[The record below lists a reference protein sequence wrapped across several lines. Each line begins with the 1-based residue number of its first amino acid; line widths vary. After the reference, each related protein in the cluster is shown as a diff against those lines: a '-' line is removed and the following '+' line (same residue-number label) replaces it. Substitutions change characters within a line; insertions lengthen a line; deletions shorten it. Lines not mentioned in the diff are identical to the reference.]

1 MMISHTLM
9 KQHKRNVKVPSC
21 HLSQMLHHMQQPF
34 DALDPP

>member
-1 MMISHTLM
+1 MTISHALM
-9 KQHKRNVKVPSC
+9 KQHKRNVKVPC